1 MTPGAE
7 ASPTPWK
14 RGRSGPRSDR
24 GRLCIAVAEVILLLL
39 LTGHAR
45 GAESFAD
52 LNEVQVRVAVV
63 REARHLGFGVTGEY
77 SVKHATGREAGTIHA
92 QQLYFVDL
100 TEGGL
105 IILRDGGG
113 RTIASNPASLLIAPD
128 DERKSAIYLQA
139 IRDVGTWRSSSLEN
153 APSYR
158 GPVRF
163 GVGEDGTLVAVNE
176 LPLEY
181 YLLGVVGPEIGN
193 FAPEE
198 ALKAQAVAAR
208 SEAWAKLQ
216 QGYVSRDP
224 LYDFTNTSPQVYRGW
239 REENAAVRRAVD
251 ATRGQILT
259 WNGQAVDA
267 VYGHSCGGVV
277 AEVSEV
283 WGGAPLAWSRRRWDK
298 AGEAGYVELQSWDAA
313 HEITKSDGLDAYC
326 SPHQE
331 GFPRYAEKHF
341 RWRRSFSADDLTRMI
356 DPVYHTGRVRGMK
369 VEQRSAS
376 GRVQR
381 LRITGTQKTVVLKKE
396 LHIRGALG
404 NLKSTFFTF
413 TTDDQTSGD
422 IDKVYIYGAGY
433 GHGVG
438 MCQMGAYMMAKR
450 GYDYGEIL
458 HHYFRG
464 ISMESL
470 YP

>member
-1 MTPGAE
+1 
-7 ASPTPWK
+7 
-14 RGRSGPRSDR
+14 
-24 GRLCIAVAEVILLLL
+24 V
-39 LTGHAR
+39 
-45 GAESFAD
+45 
-52 LNEVQVRVAVV
+52 
-63 REARHLGFGVTGEY
+63 
-77 SVKHATGREAGTIHA
+77 
-92 QQLYFVDL
+92 
-100 TEGGL
+100 
-105 IILRDGGG
+105 ILRDAAG
-113 RTIASNPASLLIAPD
+113 RTVASDPRSLLIEPV

-139 IRDVGTWRSSSLEN
+139 IRDVGAWRSSSLEK

-158 GPVRF
+158 GPIRF
-163 GVGEDGTLVAVNE
+163 GVGGDGALVAVNE

-208 SEAWAKLQ
+208 SEAWAKLR
-216 QGYVSRDP
+216 QGYVSKDP
-224 LYDFTNTSPQVYRGW
+224 LYDFTDASPQVYRGW

-259 WNGQAVDA
+259 WHGQPVDA
-267 VYGHSCGGVV
+267 VYGHSCGGIV
-277 AEVSEV
+277 AEASEV
-283 WGGAPLAWSRRRWDK
+283 WGGAPLAWSRRRSDRQ
-298 AGEAGYVELQSWDAA
+298 GEPRAVELQSWNAA
-313 HEITKSDGLDAYC
+313 HDVTRSDSFDSFC

-341 RWRRSFSADDLTRMI
+341 RWTRSFSVEDLTRII
-356 DPVYHTGRVRGMK
+356 DPVYRTGRVRRLE
-369 VEQRSAS
+369 VENRAAS

-381 LRITGTQKTVVLKKE
+381 LRIVGDRRSVVLNKE

-413 TTDDQTSGD
+413 TTDNQSSGD
-422 IDKVYIYGAGY
+422 LDRVYFYGAGY

-450 GYDYGEIL
+450 GYGYREIL

-464 ISMESL
+464 TTMESL